1 MLEHYWKN
9 VGTVLLG
16 ALAAQLIPIIG
27 ALFIVRLYPPT
38 AFGAYSA
45 WLAVV
50 SILAVILTLRYD
62 NALPVEADGFQ
73 RQIAVI
79 AVLVNSMFMMVLLL
93 ALLPILLTE
102 IRQLVPSQ
110 SNEAMWI
117 MLPTA
122 LLMATTTVWQGWCA
136 ADGDYKTLNNL
147 RILLAALTVV
157 FQVLGSLIDTTELV
171 LSASHL
177 AGLALSQLIYYCIK
191 PISYRGITKKLLL
204 QFWTRRVSFFK
215 FSLPADLISTLT
227 ANLPILIVSKR
238 FGPEI
243 AGLLALTLRVLGAPL
258 GILGKAVLDVFKR
271 YAAQS
276 QMESGEFIG
285 IFKKTFL
292 VLFSSSLIFS
302 VAVMLIAERLFLLF
316 FGQDWLQSATYA
328 VYLIP
333 LFSLRLVA
341 SPLSYSVYIA
351 EKQHWDML
359 WQALFFLGTVFSLV
373 LLGDIDRTLILY
385 GFIGALLYI
394 INIIMSFNFSKPKK
408 R

>member
-1 MLEHYWKN
+1 MLS
-9 VGTVLLG
+9 G

-27 ALFIVRLYPPT
+27 ALLIVRLYPPA

-45 WLAVV
+45 WLALV

-62 NALPVEADGFQ
+62 NSLPVEPDGFQ

-79 AVLVNSMFMMVLLL
+79 AILVNSMLVMVFLL
-93 ALLPILLTE
+93 ALMPILLIE
-102 IRQLVPSQ
+102 IRQLMPSQ
-110 SNEAMWI
+110 SNEALWI
-117 MLPTA
+117 MLPAA
-122 LLMATTTVWQGWCA
+122 LLMATTTVWQGWCV
-136 ADGDYKTLNNL
+136 ADGDYKTLNKL

-157 FQVLGSLIDTTELV
+157 FQILGSLISTTELV

-191 PISYRGITKKLLL
+191 PVSFRGVTKKLLL
-204 QFWTRRVSFFK
+204 QFWRRRVSFLK
-215 FSLPADLISTLT
+215 FSLPADMISALT

-238 FGPEI
+238 FGPEA
-243 AGLLALTLRVLGAPL
+243 AGLLALTLRVLGGPL

-276 QMESGEFIG
+276 QRERGEFIG

-292 VLFSSSLIFS
+292 VLFTSSIIFS
-302 VAVMLIAERLFLLF
+302 VAVMLFAERLFLILF
-316 FGQDWLQSATYA
+316 GEDWLQSAKYA

-359 WQALFFLGTVFSLV
+359 WQALFFFGTVFSLG
-373 LLGDIDRTLILY
+373 LLSEIDRSLILY
-385 GFIGALLYI
+385 GVIGSLLYM
-394 INIIMSFNFSKPKK
+394 INIMMCFNFSKPEKL
-408 R
+408 

>member
-227 ANLPILIVSKR
+227 ANLPILIVSKKVWSGNCWFACIDPQGFR
-238 FGPEI
+238 CS
-243 AGLLALTLRVLGAPL
+243 ARN
-258 GILGKAVLDVFKR
+258 LGKSSVRCVQEICCPKSNAKR
-271 YAAQS
+271 RIYRDFQKNLLGSILQFLNLLCCRNVDRRASFFNLFWSRLAS
-276 QMESGEFIG
+276 IG
-285 IFKKTFL
+285 NVCSVSNSVIF
-292 VLFSSSLIFS
+292 
-302 VAVMLIAERLFLLF
+302 AEACC
-316 FGQDWLQSATYA
+316 QP
-328 VYLIP
+328 VK
-333 LFSLRLVA
+333 LFSLHSREAALGYVVA
-341 SPLSYSVYIA
+341 GIVLS
-351 EKQHWDML
+351 
-359 WQALFFLGTVFSLV
+359 
-373 LLGDIDRTLILY
+373 RY
-385 GFIGALLYI
+385 GFLFGVTG
-394 INIIMSFNFSKPKK
+394 
-408 R
+408 